1 MESSADL
8 TQGTAAPPHTRPK
21 PTIGARIRREWTRNR
36 FPYLVVIPLLIHF
49 AIFSFGP
56 FVGSFLLTFSSWPLI
71 GRPRFVGLANWI
83 ESFQDELVWR
93 SLWNTVQ
100 FSIYYIVPTI
110 FLGFFMALLIST
122 MLRGAR
128 AFRTTVLV
136 PYVTSGVII
145 AGIWKYIFQG
155 NESGIMNILLA
166 KIGIPTQIFFSNPD
180 LAMPVLASLSVY
192 RIAGYTMVF
201 YLAGIL
207 SIPRAFY
214 EAADI
219 DGANGWNKMWHITMP
234 LLKPIH
240 FYIAVITT
248 IGSFKVFESMYVIT
262 QGGPAFATT
271 TIVFYLY
278 QVGFNMLRLGYA
290 TVVAFILFIIILIIS
305 LIQRRYLGEEV
316 NFY

>member
-1 MESSADL
+1 MESSADIVRGQAAL
-8 TQGTAAPPHTRPK
+8 SQAKTTAS
-21 PTIGARIRREWTRNR
+21 GWARVRREWSRNR
-36 FPYLVVIPLLIHF
+36 FAYLVVIPLLIHF
-49 AIFSFGP
+49 VVFKFGP

-71 GRPRFVGLANWI
+71 GRPRFVGLANWV
-83 ESFQDELVWR
+83 ESIQDPLVWQ
-93 SLWNTVQ
+93 SLWNTVL

-110 FLGFFMALLIST
+110 FLGFFMALLIAT
-122 MLRGAR
+122 MIPGAR
-128 AFRTTVLV
+128 LFRTTVLV

-155 NESGIMNILLA
+155 NESGIVNILLGQF
-166 KIGIPTQIFFSNPD
+166 GIAPQIFFSNPH

-207 SIPRAFY
+207 SIPQTFY

-219 DGANGWNKMWHITMP
+219 DGASGWDKIWYITMP

-240 FYIAVITT
+240 FFIAVITT
-248 IGSFKVFESMYVIT
+248 IGSFKVFEQMYVIT

-305 LIQRRYLGEEV
+305 LIQRRFLGEEV
-316 NFY
+316 NYY